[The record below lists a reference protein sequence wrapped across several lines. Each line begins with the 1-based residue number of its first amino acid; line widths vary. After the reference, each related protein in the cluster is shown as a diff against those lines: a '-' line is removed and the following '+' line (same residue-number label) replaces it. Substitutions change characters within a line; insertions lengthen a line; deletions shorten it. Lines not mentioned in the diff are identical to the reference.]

1 MGILYTYC
9 MYIVV
14 SPSEGCQLVVS
25 VVSLAGVRVSRR
37 GGGRLNTS
45 HVSGVSRLSEPGAR
59 PLNLGGSFMR
69 GVLAT
74 IGAVAVAA
82 GAFAWGAC
90 GGGEESAE
98 IEGPAV
104 ASGIAGSARSAPER
118 QLIELDDF
126 YIEATEIT

>member
-69 GVLAT
+69 GVLAM

-82 GAFAWGAC
+82 GVFAWGAC
-90 GGGEESAE
+90 GGDEKSPE
-98 IEGPAV
+98 IQGPPA
-104 ASGIAGSARSAPER
+104 ASGTVGSGPSA
-118 QLIELDDF
+118 
-126 YIEATEIT
+126 